1 MLHPNRGEGS
11 SSPFKRRPLSAS
23 THASKHLKRRTAVC
37 NCAGFLRQSPAR
49 MSMTMEIST
58 MNRSNREIHGLVPPP
73 VVPHESAGSLHH
85 SARPFK
91 GYRHVSGVPFLKTTA
106 DAFAHQF
113 KAKVAFTTQLQEDTS
128 QYRANAGCL
137 ARRQGSDWV
146 EICITRHPAN

>member
-1 MLHPNRGEGS
+1 
-11 SSPFKRRPLSAS
+11 
-23 THASKHLKRRTAVC
+23 
-37 NCAGFLRQSPAR
+37 
-49 MSMTMEIST
+49 MSMTMKIST

-113 KAKVAFTTQLQEDTS
+113 KAKVAFTIQLQEDTS

-146 EICITRHPAN
+146 EICITGNLRTDLRSRTRAGGQLAKAASWVSWPGLSPVR